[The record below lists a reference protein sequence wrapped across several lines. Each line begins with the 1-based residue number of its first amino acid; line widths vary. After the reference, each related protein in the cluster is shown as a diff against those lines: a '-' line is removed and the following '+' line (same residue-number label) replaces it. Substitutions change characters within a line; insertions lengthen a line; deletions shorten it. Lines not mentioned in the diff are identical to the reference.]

1 MDHIHFCLIRTIP
14 SFLFYP
20 QFIEKPIFSEVKF
33 GTLSKFNF
41 TKSNSTSV
49 LLTVSYADNNWVLTV
64 SYADNYYTKARLW
77 EGTHAITTR
86 NQKCDF
92 SVAT

>member
-1 MDHIHFCLIRTIP
+1 MHFCLVRTIL
-14 SFLFYP
+14 SSLFYP

-41 TKSNSTSV
+41 TKTNSTSV
-49 LLTVSYADNNWVLTV
+49 LLISWYNNWVLTV